1 MEMMM
6 RIRDAGTISAHD
18 PIYKVRE
25 PDPQEVYD
33 RMRTLAALHTAGGE
47 LHIGRIVDALGDPL
61 DASVTGRANAVLAR
75 LVGNGLVAV
84 DPEVPTLH
92 RLTTPNGRTL
102 AASLAT

>member
-1 MEMMM
+1 M

-18 PIYKVRE
+18 PIYKARE
-25 PDPQEVYD
+25 PDPQETFDQV
-33 RMRTLAALHTAGGE
+33 RVLAALQDAGGE
-47 LHIGRIVDALGDPL
+47 LHVGRIVDALGDAF
-61 DASVTGRANAVLAR
+61 DASVHARAAKVLSR

-102 AASLAT
+102 AASLAS